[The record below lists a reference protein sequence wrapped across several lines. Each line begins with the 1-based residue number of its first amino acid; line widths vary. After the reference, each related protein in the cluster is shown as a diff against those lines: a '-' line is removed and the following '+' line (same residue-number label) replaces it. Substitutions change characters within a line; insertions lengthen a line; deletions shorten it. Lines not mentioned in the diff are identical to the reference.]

1 MECYYS
7 RFFLALRYVRTQP
20 PSKYADCGDTKK
32 LFLRDRLF
40 LRSTILNRVEK
51 SSVALHTIS
60 DWAQSLLHKYSVF
73 YASFI
78 LYDFFFLQKT
88 YFLFL
93 GNTCDNLDLS
103 FSLIMKDLCVY

>member
-7 RFFLALRYVRTQP
+7 RFFLALHYVQTQS

-32 LFLRDRLF
+32 LFLRDRIF

-51 SSVALHTIS
+51 SVALHT
-60 DWAQSLLHKYSVF
+60 LKMGSVTNPQIQCF
-73 YASFI
+73 LCIIYTVMIFV
-78 LYDFFFLQKT
+78 LQKT

-103 FSLIMKDLCVY
+103 LSLTMKDLCVY